1 MKDRIRL
8 SRGPILV
15 VLLLILSAT
24 IGMTGWGAR
33 APIIV
38 KIIFPGHLGLNETGY
53 GKITYADLDNGLLY
67 ARLDVADGRFQR
79 TLIPATHSETS
90 GEGVLSFSLQCTSFS
105 QQITLAATLFDASG
119 ARSAPQQL
127 VVTCGEPPLYNF
139 DTELARVR
147 PVEERIPIRFF
158 ILDDRQT
165 TLVDGAAMDGQSSLG
180 KPRTETVQAIKSG
193 VIPSLGAVWDQCGLG
208 FDFAGAWV
216 VNPAS
221 IKINGGTLANAL
233 INKQSGLQIVERSR
247 SAGDALR
254 EAAKILATKVSQG
267 LPDSTQPVINVFVIG
282 SKIMTGDPEE
292 LNAFVEG
299 FGENTWPNDYI
310 LVRWGSLL
318 QNVAPKQMIATLSH
332 EIGHTLGL
340 AHVGEDGL
348 ADVVSDMNNLMRGS
362 GVSPQPRASLSASQ
376 CTLARKNYAKLADQL
391 STLTA
396 SASDPGQPTSPP
408 GGSGEAAKPSL
419 KWVTTCPQ
427 WVCVGM
433 SKLSI
438 SAEGFDGLGTFG
450 FASFMYS
457 ANGDHYVEI
466 GLDRNYTDGFGTT
479 WDTRKIPNGLYFLK
493 VTVTDAKGT
502 QASLQVEIL
511 VQNL

>member
-1 MKDRIRL
+1 MIE
-8 SRGPILV
+8 
-15 VLLLILSAT
+15 
-24 IGMTGWGAR
+24 
-33 APIIV
+33 

-53 GKITYADLDNGLLY
+53 GKITYADLDDDLLY

-79 TLIPATHSETS
+79 SLIPASHSEAS
-90 GEGVLSFSLQCTSFS
+90 GEGALSFSLQCTSFS
-105 QQITLAATLFDASG
+105 QRIALAVTLFDASR
-119 ARSAPQQL
+119 AHSAPQQL

-139 DTELARVR
+139 DTEMARVR

-158 ILDDRQT
+158 LLDDKQT
-165 TLVDGAAMDGQSSLG
+165 TLVDGATMDGQSSLG
-180 KPRTETVQAIKSG
+180 KPRTDTIQAIKSE
-193 VIPSLGAVWDQCGLG
+193 VIPSLAGIWDQCGFG

-233 INKQSGLQIVERSR
+233 IKKQSGGQIVENSR

-282 SKIMTGDPEE
+282 SGIITSDAEE
-292 LNAFVEG
+292 RNAFVEG
-299 FGENTWPNDYI
+299 FGENTWPNDYV
-310 LVRWGSLL
+310 LVRWGTLL

-376 CTLARKNYAKLADQL
+376 CALARKNYAKLTAQL

-396 SASDPGQPTSPP
+396 SASDPAQPSSPP
-408 GGSGEAAKPSL
+408 SGSADVTKPSL
-419 KWVTTCPQ
+419 KWVTNCPQ
-427 WVCVGM
+427 WVCVGVV
-433 SKLSI
+433 KLGV
-438 SAEGFDGLGTFG
+438 SAEGFDSLDSFG
-450 FASFMYS
+450 FASFTYS
-457 ANGDHYVEI
+457 TNGDNYIEI
-466 GLDRNYTDGFGTT
+466 GLDRNYSDGFSTT

-493 VTVTDAKGT
+493 VIVTDAKGT
-502 QASLQVEIL
+502 QASMQVEVL